1 MGRGGEGSREGGKAN
16 QTNQICPPLSTGST
30 GREWKMELSGNVL
43 GCVPLTMW
51 STADGGRRRKGGV
64 QGKLWGYT
72 VTRDDLLGS
81 EFYPQ
86 SPQPFLP
93 LTLLRPHPTQLC
105 FCHGCGQSEATHAS
119 IRHLQHSNFKN
130 FFFFLLYMC
139 ILPACM
145 PVYHVPTENRRGH
158 WIPGTGVLGGCQLT
172 HRCW

>member
-130 FFFFLLYMC
+130 FFFFFTLYVH
-139 ILPACM
+139 LACM
-145 PVYHVPTENRRGH
+145 YACVP
-158 WIPGTGVLGGCQLT
+158 CA
-172 HRCW
+172 HREQERTLDPWNWSSRWLSADT